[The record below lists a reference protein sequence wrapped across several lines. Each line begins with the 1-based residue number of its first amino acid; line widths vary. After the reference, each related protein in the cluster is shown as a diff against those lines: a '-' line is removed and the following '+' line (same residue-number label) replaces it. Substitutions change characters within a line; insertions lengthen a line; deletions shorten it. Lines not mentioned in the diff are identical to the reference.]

1 MLTFRLASRRGEMT
15 GMRRKL
21 LVKFTEH
28 GKTTL
33 KLRDSNEI
41 SSRYEHLY
49 IHVQGVIWFTET
61 YKRDFFDYTEWRRK
75 LWNDMTIDEI
85 YTEAAAEKTR

>member
-1 MLTFRLASRRGEMT
+1 M
-15 GMRRKL
+15 
-21 LVKFTEH
+21 KFTEH